1 MARQAVAAERQ
12 VLTRQLHQ
20 LRSVLDHT
28 DIRMM
33 NETLALLSKAL
44 KHGEIS
50 ALEYY
55 TEINSIYDKLQAHID
70 LHTQYVKI
78 WAQLNKNKL

>member
-1 MARQAVAAERQ
+1 
-12 VLTRQLHQ
+12 
-20 LRSVLDHT
+20 
-28 DIRMM
+28 MM